1 MSAGSLRQTRTM
13 AEENGARCACSV
25 RRNCTRAE
33 GNRARDTGSLRRYCT
48 VRIYTD
54 GVGARGL
61 VTEAICAAL
70 LDRLATGTR
79 ASCETNGG
87 GPDGT
92 VGGRVGCRHRTV
104 TCRRGTCKAGARSGF
119 RSGCGQPLGAFREE
133 PREQKR
139 RARVGRHHGGQ
150 TCMGYRGYRCDCLP
164 GPGPGGTLA
173 IDLNDSDDVSY
184 GCEREKTCRRD
195 DS

>member
-70 LDRLATGTR
+70 LDRLATATR

-87 GPDGT
+87 APDSA
-92 VGGRVGCRHRTV
+92 VGGRVGCAAPPPNCHLPVRKVPGWRV
-104 TCRRGTCKAGARSGF
+104 FGFPLGLWAAPSRIPGAAAGA
-119 RSGCGQPLGAFREE
+119 EE
-133 PREQKR
+133 AGE
-139 RARVGRHHGGQ
+139 GRTPPWWPDVYG
-150 TCMGYRGYRCDCLP
+150 LP
-164 GPGPGGTLA
+164 GLPL
-173 IDLNDSDDVSY
+173 
-184 GCEREKTCRRD
+184 
-195 DS
+195 